1 MSLKKDFSFS
11 AEQISAVLQD
21 AVKKVKT
28 EEDPYELT
36 ELKKIFK
43 KNVPLTLR
51 TYVAAY
57 FAKQLSSNYHTGTY
71 QRRDRYSRRSRF
83 DEIPQNRMRDH
94 TSETTVGTKPPVA
107 RAEIAEEYAAT
118 VFVSIGRNR
127 HVYPR
132 DLVALISQAGG
143 VPRERIG
150 EIRVLDNYSFI
161 QLFAEDADGVISL
174 LDGYEYRGRRL
185 SVSYSRKKN
194 ETQPVETTN
203 EIPQDSNYTD
213 SERNET
219 SHSEDIN

>member
-1 MSLKKDFSFS
+1 MSLKKEFSFN
-11 AEQISAVLQD
+11 AEQISAILQD

-43 KNVPLTLR
+43 KNVPLNLR
-51 TYVAAY
+51 SYVAGY
-57 FAKQLSSNYHTGTY
+57 FAKQLSSNYHGGY
-71 QRRDRYSRRSRF
+71 QRRDRYSRRSRY
-83 DEIPQNRMRDH
+83 DEIPQNRLRDH
-94 TSETTVGTKPPVA
+94 TGETVVGTKPPVA
-107 RAEIAEEYAAT
+107 RAEIAEEYATT

-161 QLFAEDADGVISL
+161 QLFAEDADAVISL

-194 ETQPVETTN
+194 EAQPVESTN
-203 EIPQDSNYTD
+203 ELPSDTEYSDSL
-213 SERNET
+213 RNET
-219 SHSEDIN
+219 SHSEEV

>member
-1 MSLKKDFSFS
+1 MSLKKEFSFN
-11 AEQISAVLQD
+11 AEQISAILQD
-21 AVKKVKT
+21 AVRKVKT

-43 KNVPLTLR
+43 KNVPLNLR
-51 TYVAAY
+51 SYVAGY
-57 FAKQLSSNYHTGTY
+57 FAKQLSSNYHGGY
-71 QRRDRYSRRSRF
+71 QRRDRYSRRPRY
-83 DEIPQNRMRDH
+83 DEMPQNRMRDH
-94 TSETTVGTKPPVA
+94 SSETTIGTKPPVA

-150 EIRVLDNYSFI
+150 EIRVLDDYSFV
-161 QLFAEDADGVISL
+161 QLFAEDANGVISL

-185 SVSYSRKKN
+185 SVSYSRKKSDAR
-194 ETQPVETTN
+194 PVESN
-203 EIPQDSNYTD
+203 EELPVD
-213 SERNET
+213 SEY
-219 SHSEDIN
+219 EDSLHTEAAQPEEI